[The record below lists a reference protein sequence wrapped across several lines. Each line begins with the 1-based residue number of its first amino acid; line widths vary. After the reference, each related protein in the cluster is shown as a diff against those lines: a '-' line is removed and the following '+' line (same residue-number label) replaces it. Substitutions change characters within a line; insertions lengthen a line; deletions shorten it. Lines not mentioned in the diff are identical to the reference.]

1 MISKHPLGGNLWDA
15 QYRLY
20 PSTLSAT
27 LSVIVGV
34 SFHAYNQA
42 GQTCLVLHQ
51 TRLSNSCLSFIL
63 SPLNRC
69 IESMHY
75 QS

>member
-34 SFHAYNQA
+34 NFHAYNQA
-42 GQTCLVLHQ
+42 GQTCLLHQ
-51 TRLSNSCLSFIL
+51 DYPTLVSHSFSL
-63 SPLNRC
+63 L
-69 IESMHY
+69 
-75 QS
+75 